1 MKTKKPIAILG
12 AGMAG
17 LTAANYLK
25 KENTPFVLFEAG
37 TKIAGLAS
45 SFKDADGFTYDFGAH
60 FVTNRLANAIGV
72 SSECRLVKHYG
83 ETVWLKGRSYSYPF
97 GLVRIPRMSASF
109 VKTKVK
115 TLKNERPP
123 SSAAEWFSR
132 RYGSAFAREIA
143 LPLLESWSG
152 VSSELL
158 SPAAGESLPG
168 SILKTFYLKAA
179 SVITHRA
186 VACGYSQEMPE
197 KPFVWHVYPNEGVST
212 LCAKLA
218 EGIEGS
224 IKFQSPVQ
232 EILVEDEKVVAVN
245 ANGVIHEVSGAI
257 STAPANVLGKLV
269 RGTNALQ
276 NVSRF
281 RFRPM
286 IFVNMKFKGRGL
298 LPDTV
303 LWFPEEEF
311 PFFRLTDV
319 TRSMPWL
326 APEGRSIITAD
337 IGCQKDDDF
346 WKMDEEKL
354 SALCLEYIQRVIPNA
369 KEKFLGSAVLR
380 TPVAYPVF
388 LNEYEAER
396 VEFERTTHVDNL
408 LSIGRNGEF
417 AHRFME
423 DIYWRTLKKVHDL
436 ISPGLALS

>member
-1 MKTKKPIAILG
+1 
-12 AGMAG
+12 
-17 LTAANYLK
+17 
-25 KENTPFVLFEAG
+25 
-37 TKIAGLAS
+37 
-45 SFKDADGFTYDFGAH
+45 
-60 FVTNRLANAIGV
+60 
-72 SSECRLVKHYG
+72 
-83 ETVWLKGRSYSYPF
+83 
-97 GLVRIPRMSASF
+97 
-109 VKTKVK
+109 
-115 TLKNERPP
+115 
-123 SSAAEWFSR
+123 
-132 RYGSAFAREIA
+132 
-143 LPLLESWSG
+143 
-152 VSSELL
+152 
-158 SPAAGESLPG
+158 
-168 SILKTFYLKAA
+168 
-179 SVITHRA
+179 
-186 VACGYSQEMPE
+186 MPE
-197 KPFVWHVYPNEGVST
+197 KPSVWHVYPNEGVST

-337 IGCQKDDDF
+337 IGCE
-346 WKMDEEKL
+346 KMMT
-354 SALCLEYIQRVIPNA
+354 
-369 KEKFLGSAVLR
+369 F
-380 TPVAYPVF
+380 
-388 LNEYEAER
+388 
-396 VEFERTTHVDNL
+396 
-408 LSIGRNGEF
+408 GRWMRKNYQHCAWNIFKG
-417 AHRFME
+417 
-423 DIYWRTLKKVHDL
+423 
-436 ISPGLALS
+436 